1 MQIFQSLA
9 QKGSQFS
16 VTYPN
21 GTTGTKTAR
30 YDVGEIKGKYRDMLA
45 VIADTSGFDGL
56 GFDST
61 VGSADDSWH
70 TINLFTQ
77 NHRYIDTVAVAGADD
92 SDHAIYVALSQFD
105 YLEPDYGKLVA
116 NDPENGF
123 DNLGFSADTIQKLL
137 DNLNQSQH
145 YLPIISKKMLL
156 DEQHKASFDDVAWD
170 GLNLVSH
177 GKSFDNL
184 YRDMLK
190 HDTFG
195 ELTQKFSLREALAQL
210 GDIAEL
216 GFDSLMDTHNRL
228 QLMGDRLYRGLVSA
242 GDKALQVTSF
252 NLTKPFKRQGVANV
266 AMEFG
271 LSDGQ
276 TFSIFFKNPDADPA
290 KIGANDVMVSWK
302 WLLNKKDITAVVQP
316 ENGANVQL
324 SQVAMRMMKLAKANM
339 SRFAKA
345 QAQKIK
351 NEQEIN
357 NAKQAVAD
365 KQALL
370 ETLDKEIAD
379 LQGQID
385 VKRHEHKQAFGG
397 EAVENQIQSDE
408 MISLTGNEFGEFDL
422 TDDNDVKEFAEKV
435 YQKLND
441 LNGEVVFN
449 KSLNAKVKLNS
460 NGLGK
465 IRRFNGLNKSPIKL
479 QAVARLKEIVA
490 NAKLFRTDNSYD
502 TGGKVGK
509 MKYYYLK
516 TPFFVS
522 GVEYGARVVVRGD
535 GNGNFYYDFQLK
547 DDVNH
552 IFDALKIHQER
563 DTPYDW
569 ETASMFGGLGKNS
582 TQNSKKSQAT
592 LNDFQVKDNVNVI
605 LDSLQ
610 KDSPEEFPLTHS
622 GLVQGYETN
631 VNTDDNESQA
641 IFDKVGG
648 STGNMVLN
656 LFIFD
661 EHGNEIKDE
670 ISGSAYQALTSD
682 DELIFAGDAKNSY
695 ARGLRLNDMKKEIN
709 QNAKGDLRAFI
720 KKMSSITSEPLDV
733 SIAYCFYKYFSGN
746 SKGYQDIMHLISLL
760 TGMGIVKSSYDNK
773 SKKIL
778 QKMAEYVGIEYF
790 DNRDV
795 YDGDFYKFINDLY
808 NAFVAKTNSESMPID
823 LDVAGV
829 GENQD
834 EPQPAQTSNKKAKW
848 YENQPDNVSIYL
860 IEKSRGKDY
869 LKITE
874 NVVDV
879 DYSAFISIAGVGGEF
894 QGDLTSVKKWI
905 AVRTQTMFGGQSTLK
920 LVVGKDVLNN
930 TPVKT
935 IDLIGNEFDYE
946 QNSQE
951 IDVSNIDTDLDKYGK
966 DNKTAVIKFLKTLQG
981 KYINTQIGKVLFNAI
996 STKELS
1002 FKTRDDELRA
1012 KIVLHIPNTLQKGEY
1027 LGRDELYK
1035 ERKDSFVAFHTF
1047 KGVAQIDDSNVEH
1060 TVKVGE
1066 RADGEFVF
1074 VAYHSRYDM
1083 LDSIAKKNEPPFQ
1096 HIGGS
1101 QKPVFDSISNN
1112 MVGRSQT
1119 GLDDIVPDEAGDV
1132 NDDIIIDDDTPS
1144 LFDSMMFDDIADD
1157 TDGWNIQII
1166 SITPITNKAK
1176 ELFGKTKP
1184 VSRLKLL
1191 TSTSQ
1196 FRINEDHT
1204 MWSNGHILVKQN
1216 LGDDFYQLRDEYVAE
1231 QQRKNKPIGFNTLQN
1246 KDIERLIPPKAI
1258 QLQLI
1263 DLATS
1268 ADKKETQLAILK
1280 TEQGNEVA
1288 IDKTYLQFFI
1298 KEFGNQLEYWG
1309 DDIDFEISNGG
1320 NGTKRPI
1327 SLYKGGEFIGLIM
1340 PTTHNYIK
1348 HSEQEPKQD
1357 KPVITEIVNPYDESQ
1372 VQEKLKNAKQKYENF
1387 GEKSL
1392 APHEKMPAN
1401 GQTVKLENARQ
1412 FLLDKVLKGKQK
1424 NVIFT
1429 FKDDKGNLG
1438 FKIGVDTNANR
1449 RKLIDAFGEI
1459 DTHRLPHEQAGGQAN
1474 GGDITSARILE
1485 RLGYVIDYTEK
1496 ETFYPKSALPI
1507 KNQFYQIDLNGH
1519 QGAYL
1524 FVGIINKQQLKDEAD
1539 LRFLDL
1545 ESDYLMSMKASRYDE
1560 LMNANKI
1567 VKIDDMTTITEL
1579 VNHNAKK
1586 EHSIYQTRANGQII
1600 KVFAKGNRY
1609 HIEQYQ
1615 NVNDKSPYTVEV
1627 DSKSEAVSELQRIK
1641 KHYPV
1646 LKFVTGVENLLELT
1660 IKEPVKDNEAVEN
1673 LEKDFF
1679 NMAKR
1684 FGFKRQ
1690 DIEKETYNLDNGGK
1704 VNQYVIDVF
1713 FDDYPE
1719 VTLYTEY
1726 HYNSSQGTKVI
1737 SRMSDDGE
1745 LWLIENNP
1753 LKGLQDFKDYVEK
1766 IQNPLDESTPASQ
1779 DESQILKSEL
1789 LKLGFFQN
1797 GNDFTQLFLRGKY
1810 NQTNIKLR
1818 FGNHALKFEID
1829 QYDKNSRSYPV
1840 NKVVDFN
1847 ELNANDVITTIKS
1860 YTKGYKAGGAVTNYS
1875 QANMQDVDMLI
1886 VLKPQFEQLGFD
1898 YVTLNEGRLG
1908 FYLTMKKDDIDV
1920 KITPKGEDVEVSCFN
1935 QFVDDKEVFAT
1946 TDIQGMVDFVQ
1957 EMLASSKEYQTEQD
1971 EQQAFSDD
1979 SDKLY
1984 EYLDKGWFG
1993 DGDKED
1999 LQPILDKYR
2008 HDPRLSEQVAQ
2019 WERQHENW
2027 LQENNMNES
2036 NYTQSDIDYLQSIIN
2051 GTLQLTLA
2059 NKDEVLLELERIA
2072 EKGEIDEKLLDDAI
2086 MTYTNFVASIKV
2098 G

>member
-1320 NGTKRPI
+1320 NGTRRPI

-1340 PTTHNYIK
+1340 PTTYKYIK
-1348 HSEQEPKQD
+1348 RSEQEPK
-1357 KPVITEIVNPYDESQ
+1357 
-1372 VQEKLKNAKQKYENF
+1372 
-1387 GEKSL
+1387 
-1392 APHEKMPAN
+1392 
-1401 GQTVKLENARQ
+1401 
-1412 FLLDKVLKGKQK
+1412 
-1424 NVIFT
+1424 
-1429 FKDDKGNLG
+1429 
-1438 FKIGVDTNANR
+1438 
-1449 RKLIDAFGEI
+1449 
-1459 DTHRLPHEQAGGQAN
+1459 
-1474 GGDITSARILE
+1474 
-1485 RLGYVIDYTEK
+1485 
-1496 ETFYPKSALPI
+1496 
-1507 KNQFYQIDLNGH
+1507 
-1519 QGAYL
+1519 
-1524 FVGIINKQQLKDEAD
+1524 
-1539 LRFLDL
+1539 
-1545 ESDYLMSMKASRYDE
+1545 
-1560 LMNANKI
+1560 
-1567 VKIDDMTTITEL
+1567 
-1579 VNHNAKK
+1579 
-1586 EHSIYQTRANGQII
+1586 
-1600 KVFAKGNRY
+1600 
-1609 HIEQYQ
+1609 IE
-1615 NVNDKSPYTVEV
+1615 P
-1627 DSKSEAVSELQRIK
+1627 LQ
-1641 KHYPV
+1641 
-1646 LKFVTGVENLLELT
+1646 
-1660 IKEPVKDNEAVEN
+1660 DNEAVEN

-1745 LWLIENNP
+1745 LWLIENDP

-1766 IQNPLDESTPASQ
+1766 IQNPLDESTQASQ
-1779 DESQILKSEL
+1779 DTTEESVKNYPQTRASIKDKKSADDILESMEMFYGLAEQFTSLNSLETLARQAITYPSWQVFLSEKTNGAL
-1789 LKLGFFQN
+1789 QVAGQNADEILETLKKYFNYKPSKQELMKEAVKQRELQERELKLQQN
-1797 GNDFTQLFLRGKY
+1797 LEIEQAFLDKTGVELARAKSQLQKLVNTPKFGEQTYKAFIENLID
-1810 NQTNIKLR
+1810 NQ
-1818 FGNHALKFEID
+1818 
-1829 QYDKNSRSYPV
+1829 
-1840 NKVVDFN
+1840 
-1847 ELNANDVITTIKS
+1847 
-1860 YTKGYKAGGAVTNYS
+1860 GYKPKQS
-1875 QANMQDVDMLI
+1875 
-1886 VLKPQFEQLGFD
+1886 KF
-1898 YVTLNEGRLG
+1898 
-1908 FYLTMKKDDIDV
+1908 MKQ
-1920 KITPKGEDVEVSCFN
+1920 KGENAGDRKTVYM
-1935 QFVDDKEVFAT
+1935 
-1946 TDIQGMVDFVQ
+1946 IG
-1957 EMLASSKEYQTEQD
+1957 
-1971 EQQAFSDD
+1971 DD
-1979 SDKLY
+1979 SGSVYTINKTQY
-1984 EYLDKGWFG
+1984 QYAEWYYK
-1993 DGDKED
+1993 
-1999 LQPILDKYR
+1999 QKYGNG
-2008 HDPRLSEQVAQ
+2008 PEI
-2019 WERQHENW
+2019 
-2027 LQENNMNES
+2027 QENEPMSEPTTQNH
-2036 NYTQSDIDYLQSIIN
+2036 NYNNQDDLDYLNSIID

>member
-1 MQIFQSLA
+1 MIMQIFQSLT

-21 GTTGTKTAR
+21 GTKGTKTAR

-61 VGSADDSWH
+61 VGSIDDSWH
-70 TINLFTQ
+70 TVNLFTQ

-105 YLEPDYGKLVA
+105 YLGPDYGKLVA
-116 NDPENGF
+116 NSPESGF

-137 DNLNQSQH
+137 DNPSQNQH

-156 DEQHKASFDDVAWD
+156 DEQNKASFDTVAWD

-177 GKSFDNL
+177 GRSFDNL

-195 ELTQKFSLREALAQL
+195 ELMEEFSLRQALEQFD
-210 GDIAEL
+210 DIGEL

-228 QLMGDRLYRGLVSA
+228 QLMGDRLYHGLVSA

-316 ENGANVQL
+316 ENGKNIQL
-324 SQVAMRMMKLAKANM
+324 SQVAMRMMKLAYANM
-339 SRFAKA
+339 KRFANA
-345 QAQKIK
+345 QAQKAK
-351 NEQEIN
+351 NEQ
-357 NAKQAVAD
+357 AVSEAEESVAQ

-370 ETLDKEIAD
+370 ETLDKNIAD
-379 LQGQID
+379 LQAQID
-385 VKRHEHKQAFGG
+385 AKRHEHKQAFG
-397 EAVENQIQSDE
+397 
-408 MISLTGNEFGEFDL
+408 
-422 TDDNDVKEFAEKV
+422 DD
-435 YQKLND
+435 
-441 LNGEVVFN
+441 
-449 KSLNAKVKLNS
+449 
-460 NGLGK
+460 
-465 IRRFNGLNKSPIKL
+465 
-479 QAVARLKEIVA
+479 
-490 NAKLFRTDNSYD
+490 
-502 TGGKVGK
+502 
-509 MKYYYLK
+509 
-516 TPFFVS
+516 
-522 GVEYGARVVVRGD
+522 
-535 GNGNFYYDFQLK
+535 
-547 DDVNH
+547 
-552 IFDALKIHQER
+552 
-563 DTPYDW
+563 
-569 ETASMFGGLGKNS
+569 
-582 TQNSKKSQAT
+582 
-592 LNDFQVKDNVNVI
+592 
-605 LDSLQ
+605 
-610 KDSPEEFPLTHS
+610 
-622 GLVQGYETN
+622 
-631 VNTDDNESQA
+631 
-641 IFDKVGG
+641 
-648 STGNMVLN
+648 
-656 LFIFD
+656 
-661 EHGNEIKDE
+661 
-670 ISGSAYQALTSD
+670 
-682 DELIFAGDAKNSY
+682 
-695 ARGLRLNDMKKEIN
+695 
-709 QNAKGDLRAFI
+709 
-720 KKMSSITSEPLDV
+720 
-733 SIAYCFYKYFSGN
+733 
-746 SKGYQDIMHLISLL
+746 
-760 TGMGIVKSSYDNK
+760 
-773 SKKIL
+773 
-778 QKMAEYVGIEYF
+778 
-790 DNRDV
+790 
-795 YDGDFYKFINDLY
+795 
-808 NAFVAKTNSESMPID
+808 
-823 LDVAGV
+823 V

-834 EPQPAQTSNKKAKW
+834 EPQPTQTSNKKAKW

-981 KYINTQIGKVLFNAI
+981 KYINTQIGKVLFN
-996 STKELS
+996 
-1002 FKTRDDELRA
+1002 RDSIDELPLGTKNNDIRA
-1012 KIVLHIPNTLQKGEY
+1012 KLVFYVPQTLKNGEY
-1027 LGRDELYK
+1027 AGKEELK
-1035 ERKDSFVAFHTF
+1035 KDRKDNFVAFHKF
-1047 KGVAQIDDSNVEH
+1047 INSVQIGDEMVKH
-1060 TVKVGE
+1060 CVKVGE
-1066 RADGEFVF
+1066 RPTGEFVF
-1074 VAYHSRYDM
+1074 VAYHSRGLY
-1083 LDSIAKKNEPPFQ
+1083 DSINTK
-1096 HIGGS
+1096 
-1101 QKPVFDSISNN
+1101 KPVLDSISNN
-1112 MVGRSQT
+1112 RAGRSQT
-1119 GLDDIVPDEAGDV
+1119 GLDDIVLDEAGDV

-1157 TDGWNIQII
+1157 TNGWNIQII

-1320 NGTKRPI
+1320 NGTRRPI

-1340 PTTHNYIK
+1340 PTTYKYIK
-1348 HSEQEPKQD
+1348 RSEQEPK
-1357 KPVITEIVNPYDESQ
+1357 
-1372 VQEKLKNAKQKYENF
+1372 
-1387 GEKSL
+1387 
-1392 APHEKMPAN
+1392 
-1401 GQTVKLENARQ
+1401 
-1412 FLLDKVLKGKQK
+1412 
-1424 NVIFT
+1424 
-1429 FKDDKGNLG
+1429 
-1438 FKIGVDTNANR
+1438 
-1449 RKLIDAFGEI
+1449 
-1459 DTHRLPHEQAGGQAN
+1459 
-1474 GGDITSARILE
+1474 
-1485 RLGYVIDYTEK
+1485 
-1496 ETFYPKSALPI
+1496 
-1507 KNQFYQIDLNGH
+1507 
-1519 QGAYL
+1519 
-1524 FVGIINKQQLKDEAD
+1524 
-1539 LRFLDL
+1539 
-1545 ESDYLMSMKASRYDE
+1545 
-1560 LMNANKI
+1560 
-1567 VKIDDMTTITEL
+1567 
-1579 VNHNAKK
+1579 
-1586 EHSIYQTRANGQII
+1586 
-1600 KVFAKGNRY
+1600 
-1609 HIEQYQ
+1609 IE
-1615 NVNDKSPYTVEV
+1615 P
-1627 DSKSEAVSELQRIK
+1627 LQ
-1641 KHYPV
+1641 
-1646 LKFVTGVENLLELT
+1646 
-1660 IKEPVKDNEAVEN
+1660 DNEAVEN

-1745 LWLIENNP
+1745 LWLIENDP

-1779 DESQILKSEL
+1779 DTTEESVKNYPQTRASIKDKKSADDILESMEMFYGLAEQFTSLNSLETLARQAITYPSWRVFLSEKTNGAL
-1789 LKLGFFQN
+1789 QVAGQNADEILETLKKYFNYQPSEQELMKEAKKQRELQERELKLQQN
-1797 GNDFTQLFLRGKY
+1797 RDIEQAFLDKTGVELARAKSQLQKLVNTPKFGE
-1810 NQTNIKLR
+1810 QTYKAFIETL
-1818 FGNHALKFEID
+1818 ID
-1829 QYDKNSRSYPV
+1829 S
-1840 NKVVDFN
+1840 
-1847 ELNANDVITTIKS
+1847 
-1860 YTKGYKAGGAVTNYS
+1860 KGYKPSIANIMKQKGENAGDTKTVYRIENDDGRGYELNKTQYAYAKWYYEQKQAENEPAPQDDESQKPEHSPSNEDGAGALSQNEPMQENTMSEQENKAMQYEIKDGKIFLAKNGKLVKQLMTKKQWRDEPKNFKGMIGDNYS
-1875 QANMQDVDMLI
+1875 VMLDAKLGGGLIIVDI
-1886 VLKPQFEQLGFD
+1886 
-1898 YVTLNEGRLG
+1898 
-1908 FYLTMKKDDIDV
+1908 IS
-1920 KITPKGEDVEVSCFN
+1920 DVEYKNILSN
-1935 QFVDDKEVFAT
+1935 HNTIIYQ
-1946 TDIQGMVDFVQ
+1946 
-1957 EMLASSKEYQTEQD
+1957 SK
-1971 EQQAFSDD
+1971 
-1979 SDKLY
+1979 LN
-1984 EYLDKGWFG
+1984 
-1993 DGDKED
+1993 D
-1999 LQPILDKYR
+1999 LP
-2008 HDPRLSEQVAQ
+2008 
-2019 WERQHENW
+2019 
-2027 LQENNMNES
+2027 QENKMNES
-2036 NYTQSDIDYLQSIIN
+2036 QATELTGQAIAEILVNEYGWQYNSKTSIKLGRYSNDKFGEFTVSADVKDDDIVANQPLTNVFIGGVRNVVQDAKDFHRRALDWLDSYKSKPVSNENKPNDEQDMNNPNYTQSDIDYLQSIIN
-2051 GTLQLTLA
+2051 GTLDLEA
-2059 NKDEVLLELERIA
+2059 VDMDKMIEIGEKDEHDPMYEQALQIVSDYLD
-2072 EKGEIDEKLLDDAI
+2072 EISK
-2086 MTYTNFVASIKV
+2086 
-2098 G
+2098 